1 MAYERQ
7 NFENGQKL
15 YCEHLNHIEDG
26 LCDLDTKI
34 GELDQYSDNLSKD
47 ILLVQQEMQSQ
58 GDDVTQLQKDV
69 TANSE
74 TLSRLENIS
83 QDQTEMIDDLNAD
96 TAFLMDKSQ
105 DHDQVMNDHKIRLN
119 FAEQDIERVDTEI
132 TKLKEGDPKPVTI
145 DFSNFDNG
153 SFTVSYEDGTVS
165 NHTVTFD
172 AAGNPV
178 SIDDMTIVWGAE

>member
-7 NFENGQKL
+7 NFEDGQKL
-15 YCEHLNHIEDG
+15 KAEHLNKIETG
-26 LCDLDTKI
+26 LT
-34 GELDQYSDNLSKD
+34 D
-47 ILLVQQEMQSQ
+47 IWSNMQGISN
-58 GDDVTQLQKDV
+58 DYREDIAQLQKDV
-69 TANSE
+69 TE
-74 TLSRLENIS
+74 LENIS
-83 QDQTEMIDDLNAD
+83 KDHQEMLNDFNQDISFTLNMSQDHNVAIDKLNTD
-96 TAFLMDKSQ
+96 SAFLMDKSQ
-105 DHDQVMNDHKIRLN
+105 DHDQMLNDHKIRLN
-119 FAEQDIERVDTEI
+119 FVEQDIERVDTEI